1 MKVNPVVA
9 SITIAVVI
17 FSAIAVLRNVQYQKE
32 KEVAWSEA
40 YPLRLSCDLRTPYQ
54 RLDTFSSLKSKAAP
68 DNAEYRAEAE
78 RARERADSVAAEC
91 KKVRDYEIKYNDTIK
106 GSTY

>member
-1 MKVNPVVA
+1 MKISPVVA
-9 SITIAVVI
+9 SITIVVVM
-17 FSAIAVLRNVQYQKE
+17 FSAIAVVKNAQYQKE

-40 YPLRLSCDLRTPYQ
+40 YPLKLSCDFRTPYQ
-54 RLDTFSSLKSKAAP
+54 RLDTFSSIRSKATP

-91 KKVRDYEIKYNDTIK
+91 KKVRDYEVKYNDTIER
-106 GSTY
+106 STY